1 MNTVAPC
8 TTLAKS
14 RRIRFLF
21 LAALFT
27 CSSTAFRTPQR
38 LAPTLKSPPFV
49 HASTRF
55 DDLVEEIVFSGDIP
69 TFIRK
74 SSPTDAVL
82 TSDFRAYVAATLQA
96 STDDDEK
103 AVLEEIS
110 ALIASRL
117 ADNESDNDAYTLS
130 AAAAPT
136 SSSANNDA
144 DANEDGVDWRV
155 RMKQL
160 QFDGEDLDTTG
171 QQVDKLGVF
180 EKKKERVAVAAA
192 VGITDLG
199 QKTADGVAELI
210 RRREEAALRAAEEEA
225 ERIRTNNKIVQQF

>member
-1 MNTVAPC
+1 
-8 TTLAKS
+8 
-14 RRIRFLF
+14 
-21 LAALFT
+21 
-27 CSSTAFRTPQR
+27 
-38 LAPTLKSPPFV
+38 
-49 HASTRF
+49 
-55 DDLVEEIVFSGDIP
+55 
-69 TFIRK
+69 
-74 SSPTDAVL
+74 
-82 TSDFRAYVAATLQA
+82 LQA